1 MTVALVTTF
10 TIMSAS
16 VGVAGMQHFAL
27 LYANGAVSMAS
38 PDKRLADVELPIIV
52 VYLITKDMSS
62 NSTSRCA

>member
-1 MTVALVTTF
+1 MTVAFVTAI
-10 TIMSAS
+10 TIMAAS

-38 PDKRLADVELPIIV
+38 PDKRLADVELAVIV
-52 VYLITKDMSS
+52 IYLITKDMSS

>member
-1 MTVALVTTF
+1 MTVVLVTTI
-10 TIMSAS
+10 TIMAAS

-27 LYANGAVSMAS
+27 LYTNGAVSMAS

-52 VYLITKDMSS
+52 VYHITKDMSA

>member
-1 MTVALVTTF
+1 MTVALVTAI
-10 TIMSAS
+10 TIMAAS

-38 PDKRLADVELPIIV
+38 PDKRLADVELAVIV
-52 VYLITKDMSS
+52 IYLIIKDMSS

>member
-1 MTVALVTTF
+1 MTVVLVTTI
-10 TIMSAS
+10 TIMAAS
-16 VGVAGMQHFAL
+16 IRVAGMQHFAL

-52 VYLITKDMSS
+52 VYHITGDRSD

>member
-1 MTVALVTTF
+1 MTVALVTAF
-10 TIMSAS
+10 TIMAAS

-27 LYANGAVSMAS
+27 LYTNGAVFMAS

-52 VYLITKDMSS
+52 VYHITKDMSD

>member
-1 MTVALVTTF
+1 MTVVLVTTI
-10 TIMSAS
+10 TIMAAS
-16 VGVAGMQHFAL
+16 IRVAGMQHFAL
-27 LYANGAVSMAS
+27 LYTNGAVSMAS